1 MKKVPEL
8 PEVFTNVKPAYFT
21 NNPNPP
27 AVPSQLYPS
36 PLSIKSH
43 LREEYRW
50 LEEVSLTQNVGDALN
65 VTWAAHHATQKRSQL
80 FDMRP

>member
-1 MKKVPEL
+1 MKRVPEL
-8 PEVFTNVKPAYFT
+8 PEVFTNVKPASFT

-27 AVPSQLYPS
+27 VVPSQLYPL

-50 LEEVSLTQNVGDALN
+50 VEEVSLTQNVGDALN
-65 VTWAAHHATQKRSQL
+65 VTHTAISTEAWSAIPV
-80 FDMRP
+80 DCI